1 MHVPALRKVCYHA
14 VSMTA
19 AAAPVRKKPRVDH
32 AARRDE
38 YVRVAARVLLDK
50 GLHTATMRDIA
61 DAAGA
66 AKVLFYRL
74 FPSREALVEAIFER
88 VASAIEDAHAAPWEG
103 YGSMVARVLETARR
117 EPAPFLLV
125 FRNCRASQPEW
136 EARLRP
142 LLARTALPLFKPGP
156 DAPPGAED
164 RARMAAGALFG
175 LFLDSMVRWLEDSDG
190 LTDAQRIRWWGRI
203 VRETRAAGREA
214 YRLD

>member
-1 MHVPALRKVCYHA
+1 MAQAAAKPAL
-14 VSMTA
+14 
-19 AAAPVRKKPRVDH
+19 KKPRVDH

-38 YVRVAARVLLDK
+38 YVRVAARVLLEK

-74 FPSREALVEAIFER
+74 FPSREALIEAVFNK
-88 VASAIEDAHAAPWEG
+88 VAGAIEAAYAAPWEG

-125 FRNCRASQPEW
+125 FRNCRASQPDW

-142 LLARTALPLFKPGP
+142 LLARTSLPLFKPGP
-156 DAPPGAED
+156 NAPPGAED
-164 RARMAAGALFG
+164 RAQKAAGALFG

-190 LTDAQRIRWWGRI
+190 LTDEERIRWWARI
-203 VRETRAAGREA
+203 VRENRAAGREA